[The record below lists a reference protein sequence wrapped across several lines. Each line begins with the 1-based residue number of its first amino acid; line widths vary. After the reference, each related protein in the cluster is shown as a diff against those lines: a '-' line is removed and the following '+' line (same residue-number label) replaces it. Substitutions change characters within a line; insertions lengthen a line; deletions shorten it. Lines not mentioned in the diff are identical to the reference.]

1 MKRQINKIAEL
12 LADNFPISTDSSLVY
27 ELSAYISILY
37 AFNSAVCMHNSQD
50 DSLHAV
56 ISSRF
61 PQIVTA
67 YNKIHDLIDGD
78 TEREILVQLTLAKSE
93 EDGDSLGFFVSDI
106 YQQIK
111 SYLLKTAQTCPSPSI
126 EKIEGKKLL
135 YQTQF
140 FTDLYMVE
148 YLVKQILSLYDDLS
162 NVMFVDPASGGGNFL
177 TYLYRELYAW
187 YRHHGET
194 GNLAKLIFENNIVG
208 YDLDAELAEIA
219 RLSLLLTAYNENPKD
234 VDFEIY
240 NFGGV
245 DDDTKGYINNQVCS
259 KKIGDIDF
267 EGFVAKA
274 RKKGKSI
281 VYITN
286 PPFMGKRD
294 LSPVVKKHLLSC
306 YPAAKGDLCFSFM
319 LKMMRNLRNDDC
331 MAVVSQ
337 NGWLSLSS
345 LKNFRHILINSY
357 DILNCVDLGSNAFH
371 NINGEKTNVVL
382 ALIRKHSTTDI
393 SANSMFINLR
403 HAKYQ
408 EKVQLLNNG
417 GYKVY
422 NVSIKKFS
430 ANKNC
435 EFNYQIMSD
444 MAYLSKFRK
453 YGEFAKCMQG
463 SSTGDNATMVKYIW
477 QTTSPE
483 WKLTSKGGGFSK
495 WQGLNVYKVKWGKNG
510 EAIKLNRGGVLR
522 NPSQIAKTALVFTDT
537 GTMGLTVRC
546 KLENQVFIASGPG
559 IRVVAGNPLCHM
571 AFLNS
576 RIASFFMRIINPKFT
591 VSGGY
596 IQQLPVA
603 DNILDNDKI
612 SSLAAMCHE
621 LKCKYLAT
629 KLPNIEFEHPQF
641 DVIDDIQAYLTQCLQ
656 SDLHNMY
663 ERLVAENMIETL
675 ISEQYNLTGE
685 LAQEYAT
692 QTAPWMGYPEKDVC
706 IEDIDELLSRQIG
719 MNCMPVA
726 RKADGTCNGSENCI
740 EMLAAQMRA
749 SCSSVVKSISGR
761 YDKLHKTLEKYRY
774 DFIHKMMLSAAGID
788 RLDTVGSVSSY
799 TVAEANELIRQKFP
813 KMYIQLS
820 LDASDVDKVLRMI
833 HPKVFYDT
841 PIIEINE

>member
-12 LADNFPISTDSSLVY
+12 LADNFPIGTDSSLIY
-27 ELSAYISILY
+27 ELSAYISMLY
-37 AFNSAVCMHNSQD
+37 ALNGVALMHDSRDNSLD
-50 DSLHAV
+50 AV
-56 ISSRF
+56 ISCNF
-61 PQIVTA
+61 PHIVNA
-67 YNKIHDLIDGD
+67 YNKIHNLIDCC
-78 TEREILVQLTLAKSE
+78 TEREILIQLSLAKV
-93 EDGDSLGFFVSDI
+93 EDEGKGFGFFVSDI

-111 SYLLKTAQTCPSPSI
+111 SYLMKTAQGRSSSSV
-126 EKIEGKKLL
+126 EKVEGKNLL

-140 FTDLYMVE
+140 FTDIYMVE
-148 YLVKQILSLYDDLS
+148 YLVKQTLSLYDDLS

-187 YRHHGET
+187 YKHHGEMD
-194 GNLAKLIFENNIVG
+194 NIAKLIFENNIVG

-219 RLSLLLTAYNENPKD
+219 RLSLLLTAYYENPQD
-234 VDFEIY
+234 VYSEIY

-245 DDDTKGYINNQVCS
+245 DGDTKGYVNNHVCS
-259 KKIGDIDF
+259 EKIGNIDF
-267 EGFVAKA
+267 EGVVAKA
-274 RKKGKSI
+274 REQGKSI

-319 LKMMRNLRNDDC
+319 QKMMRNLRNGDS

-345 LKNFRHILINSY
+345 LKDFRRFLMNGY
-357 DILNCVDLGSNAFH
+357 DLLNCVDLGSNAFH

-382 ALIRKHSTTDI
+382 ALIRKNSATNA
-393 SANSMFINLR
+393 SANSVFVNLR

-408 EKVQLLNNG
+408 EKVQLLRNG

-422 NVSIKKFS
+422 SVGIKKFS

-495 WQGLNVYKVKWGKNG
+495 WQGLNVYKVKWGENG
-510 EAIKLNRGGVLR
+510 EAIKKNRGGVLR

-559 IRVVAGNPLCHM
+559 IRVMAGNPLCHM

-603 DNILDNDKI
+603 DNILDNERI
-612 SSLAAMCHE
+612 SSLAALCHE

-629 KLPNIEFEHPQF
+629 KLPNIEYRHPRF
-641 DVIDDIQAYLTQCLQ
+641 DAIDDVQAYLTQCLQ
-656 SDLHNMY
+656 HDLQNMY

-685 LAQEYAT
+685 YAQEYAM
-692 QTAPWMGYPEKDVC
+692 QTAPWMCYPEKSVSIDKV
-706 IEDIDELLSRQIG
+706 DELLSRQIS

-726 RKADGTCNGSENCI
+726 RKANGTSYGSENCI
-740 EMLAAQMRA
+740 EMLAAQMKVSCA
-749 SCSSVVKSISGR
+749 SIVKSLSGH
-761 YDKLHKTLEKYRY
+761 YDKLYKTLEKYRY
-774 DFIHKMMLSAAGID
+774 DFVHKLLLCVMDVD
-788 RLDTVGSVSSY
+788 RLDAVGSVYSY
-799 TVAEANELIRQKFP
+799 SIEEADWLVRQKYSD
-813 KMYIQLS
+813 MYRQLS
-820 LDASDVDKVLRMI
+820 LNANDVDKVLRTI